1 MIQILQLFYFS
12 YKSKGPKTD
21 AIWTVHAWCVQRSAE
36 CSTTRVP
43 KSGDSPLPPLAF
55 SPNTSFLPFLSFSTP
70 PSATATQTSSLSLFS
85 ARIQNLLEGEGEERR
100 APAPTGRHGR
110 RVLEVRR
117 RRRRRAPPPPPPAA
131 PLRRPRR
138 RDAHPAACCFSG
150 RRRRAAAQ
158 AAPPRRLLRFASPHL
173 TPSPRWQL
181 LVSALKPARV
191 FTVYRVL
198 GSRSCNA
205 RLFFFG
211 RLWVVSLA

>member
-138 RDAHPAACCFSG
+138 RDARPPPAASQVAAAGQPLKQPRPADFSG
-150 RRRRAAAQ
+150 
-158 AAPPRRLLRFASPHL
+158 
-173 TPSPRWQL
+173 SPRHTSLPL
-181 LVSALKPARV
+181 LA
-191 FTVYRVL
+191 
-198 GSRSCNA
+198 GSCSS
-205 RLFFFG
+205 RL
-211 RLWVVSLA
+211 

>member
-21 AIWTVHAWCVQRSAE
+21 AIWTVHAWCVQEPGALSAAPPGGVIQRSRKAE
-36 CSTTRVP
+36 IPPFLLWLSPPTRH
-43 KSGDSPLPPLAF
+43 S
-55 SPNTSFLPFLSFSTP
+55 FLSFPSP
-70 PSATATQTSSLSLFS
+70 PLRHPQPPRKLPLSLSLFS

-138 RDAHPAACCFSG
+138 RDARPAACCFSG

-158 AAPPRRLLRFASPHL
+158 AAPPRRLLRFASPRL
-173 TPSPRWQL
+173 ATPHSL
-181 LVSALKPARV
+181 SSLAAAR
-191 FTVYRVL
+191 L
-198 GSRSCNA
+198 GSEAGAGVHC
-205 RLFFFG
+205 L
-211 RLWVVSLA
+211 